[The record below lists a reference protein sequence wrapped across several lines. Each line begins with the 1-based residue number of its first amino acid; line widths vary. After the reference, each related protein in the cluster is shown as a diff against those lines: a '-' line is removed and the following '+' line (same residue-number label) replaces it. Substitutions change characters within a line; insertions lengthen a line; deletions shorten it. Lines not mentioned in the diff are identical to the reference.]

1 MILLILNNG
10 EALLI
15 GVMLSEVVALVSSAT
30 ATSAASVALLVVVVN
45 GALVMF
51 TLGLLPLNSW
61 GALSNNGW
69 GFSGSLS
76 GSTHWLSSFLLN
88 SCSLNLFLVRNM
100 LVFVLLCVAACSVL
114 SEEGMSLSS

>member
-15 GVMLSEVVALVSSAT
+15 GVMLSEVVALVSSAVSAT
-30 ATSAASVALLVVVVN
+30 ATSAASVALLVVVIVN

-51 TLGLLPLNSW
+51 TLGLLALNSG

-88 SCSLNLFLVRNM
+88 SCSLNLLLVRNM
-100 LVFVLLCVAACSVL
+100 LVFVLL
-114 SEEGMSLSS
+114 